1 MLDVRRLQTLR
12 AVVSSGSVTAAAINL
27 DLTPSAVSQQITALE
42 RQTGMALLQRVGRG
56 IQPTAAGQLLSEHAE
71 VLGHRLAEAES
82 ALDDLRAGRIGRL
95 RMNYISSAGATVVPR
110 AIASLRT
117 KHPNVHLELGLT
129 DDTNPLLA
137 VEEGHADLAIVVGRR
152 SEPRRG
158 VRLVRLA
165 DDPYRAV
172 VARTHRLMSRD
183 VVNLIDLADEP
194 WINNAWSGGPCVEP
208 VIEACASAGFSP
220 NFVVESSDYTT
231 AQGFVAVG
239 LGVSLIPHMGLSG
252 RHRDVVVLPV
262 RNPEPT
268 RTVYAAVRESALDQP
283 AVTTLLE
290 ALQRHAAD

>member
-110 AIASLRT
+110 AIASLRA

-158 VRLVRLA
+158 VRLVHLA

-183 VVNLIDLADEP
+183 VINLIDLADEP

-262 RNPEPT
+262 QNPEPT